1 MSLQIGDKAP
11 SFSLKSSEKADVS
24 LQDFAGKKLV
34 ILFFPAAYTSVCT
47 AELCAI
53 RDGLK
58 EYQSLDAEVVAIS
71 VDSLFTLNQFKTD
84 NGYNF
89 TLLSDFNKEV
99 CQAYG
104 AYYEEFVFG
113 MKGVARRAAFVV
125 DGEGIIRYAE
135 VLESAGDIPDFVEIK
150 KSLSAIS

>member
-11 SFSLKSSEKADVS
+11 SFTLKSSEKADVS

-89 TLLSDFNKEV
+89 TLLSDFNKDV

-135 VLESAGDIPDFVEIK
+135 VLESAGNIPDFAEIK

>member
-1 MSLQIGDKAP
+1 MSLKVGDKAP
-11 SFSLKSSEKADVS
+11 SFTLKSSEKADVS

-34 ILFFPAAYTSVCT
+34 ILFFPAAYSSICT

-99 CQAYG
+99 CQTYG

-125 DGEGIIRYAE
+125 DGEGSIRYAE
-135 VLESAGDIPDFVEIK
+135 VLESGGDIPDFAAIK
-150 KSLSAIS
+150 NTLTAIS